1 MFATQLQVQMT
12 IIARLILF
20 AGICG
25 IMCVAA
31 GCTQLNPTADGP
43 PTTRKYHEV
52 YGNAVNL
59 HQQGPAARK
68 RARYYLDSTYAT
80 FDHVPAI
87 GRYLRYT
94 YKSWLLFNDRNY
106 DSANLY
112 TDSAIAELQN
122 NNIAG
127 LYPDDYIH
135 ALLEKGHV
143 LMALHQMEL
152 AYDCYLEARTFARN
166 NAHTRNVHE
175 LSYDIGMTLYRQGRY
190 AEAAKSFKTGYTEA
204 KALMARE
211 GTPYA
216 WANPIYR
223 MQEMLANTGLCYTKA
238 RQYDSALQYYQMA
251 LAFIDTSKHHI
262 TTPTMA
268 DAARGVI
275 YGNMGTNYLL
285 QGDTTRARKLY
296 NESIALNLQPGGDLT
311 DALKTTIKLSEIF
324 LNEGRLEEVTR
335 LLKATNMDTLALQRP
350 DLERDYV
357 LLQTRYYDKAGN
369 DLLANRFFRRHTYLR
384 DSIQAANRSRDNSD
398 ISNYLAR
405 KEQQH
410 RIEILE
416 RDNRIARLLTLAALL
431 FGIMVSAAVVL
442 AVIGYRRSRR
452 NVASLAALNQQ
463 IAWQKD
469 QLEKKNREKDRL
481 LSAVA
486 HDLRNPV
493 GSIVYLTEQLHN
505 TDTPLIPAETAM
517 EIVGTAAQTAMGLI
531 NELNEFAPDAPY
543 VARCIHTD
551 MNTLVKDCADML
563 AYRATEKQQQLVCHL
578 PQQPVMAMV
587 DAGKIKRIIINLLSN
602 AIKFSNA
609 GGNISV
615 LLLTNDTEVVIEIND
630 NGIGIAPNMMNNLFD
645 MFTPTRRKGTA
656 GEHSYG
662 LGLSICAKIAHAHNG
677 RITVESAEGRGST
690 FCLRLP
696 SAT

>member
-1 MFATQLQVQMT
+1 MT
-12 IIARLILF
+12 ICARFIQYIATCSIL
-20 AGICG
+20 CL
-25 IMCVAA
+25 AA
-31 GCTQLNPTADGP
+31 GCSRHNPASDVP

-59 HQQGPAARK
+59 YQQGPAARK

-94 YKSWLLFNDRNY
+94 YKAWILYNDRNY

-143 LMALHQMEL
+143 LMALHQVEL
-152 AYDCYLEARTFARN
+152 AYDCYLQARTFARN

-175 LSYDIGMTLYRQGRY
+175 LSYDMGMTLYRQGRY
-190 AEAAKSFKTGYTEA
+190 TEAANNFKTGYAEA
-204 KALMARE
+204 RALIARE
-211 GTPYA
+211 GTPFA

-238 RQYDSALQYYQMA
+238 KQYDSAEKYYQMA

-262 TTPTMA
+262 STATMA

-285 QGDTTRARKLY
+285 QGDTTMARKLY
-296 NESIALNLQPGGDLT
+296 NESIALNLQPGGDLA

-324 LNEGRLEEVTR
+324 LNEGKLADVTR
-335 LLKATNMDTLALQRP
+335 LLNATNMDTLALQRP

-369 DLLANRFFRRHTYLR
+369 KPLANQYFRRHTYLR

-452 NVASLAALNQQ
+452 NVASLAKLNQQ
-463 IAWQKD
+463 IEWQKD

-493 GSIVYLTEQLHN
+493 GSIVYLTEQLHT
-505 TDTPLIPAETAM
+505 TDTPLIPADTAM
-517 EIVGTAAQTAMGLI
+517 EIVSTAAQTAMGLI
-531 NELNEFAPDAPY
+531 NELNEFAPDTPY
-543 VARCIHTD
+543 VARRVQTD
-551 MNTLVKDCADML
+551 VNKLIQECVDML
-563 AYRATEKQQQLVCHL
+563 AYRAVEKQQQLVCHL
-578 PQQPVMAMV
+578 PEQPVFAMA

-602 AIKFSNA
+602 AIKFSNT
-609 GGNISV
+609 GGYISV
-615 LLLTNDTEVVIEIND
+615 LLLTNENEVVVEVND
-630 NGIGIAPNMMNNLFD
+630 NGIGIAPAMMNNLFD

-662 LGLSICAKIAHAHNG
+662 LGLSISAQIAHAHGG
-677 RITVESAEGRGST
+677 RITVNSAEGRGST
-690 FCLRLP
+690 FCLWLP
-696 SAT
+696 YV